1 MARFFG
7 SSGCTA
13 KLVRDLRDLGL
24 SNVNTYS
31 EIATLFD
38 GIDSVIAERRAH
50 EEQVQRAAADAA
62 RAEASILEQ
71 SLVSRVRDQ
80 ETELACERDSL
91 PNEIKSL
98 ASEISRQR
106 LKGIVHVP
114 RWFKLRYRHRKL
126 THHLEREARRPFR
139 HDFSRIERLR
149 RAAAEIERDLSATV
163 ESQVAPYLHVKAY
176 FESNRGW
183 VLGAKGEE
191 MVLNALRALPD
202 EFCVIS
208 DVFVDLGRSARWR
221 ARPGVRMRSAQ
232 IDHVVVGPSCV
243 FLVETKNWS
252 QDTAEQAAFSPEEQ
266 ISRAAYIFYLLA
278 QTQFRRRKMA
288 RRDVVVHLGD
298 RSGRWQ
304 AFDPPHQYVTQVPV
318 GALAAFI
325 RSQRRQPTPDAVTAG
340 ETEAWLLNRAL
351 LPFRAPPINRAGG
364 YPFFAHFFRFSAR
377 RLIQR
382 LWK

>member
-24 SNVNTYS
+24 SDVNTYS

-38 GIDSVIAERRAH
+38 DIDSVIAKRRAH
-50 EEQVQRAAADAA
+50 EEQLQRAEADAA
-62 RAEASILEQ
+62 RAEVSILER
-71 SLVSRVRDQ
+71 SLVPRVRDI
-80 ETELACERDSL
+80 ETKLACERDAL
-91 PNEIKSL
+91 PNEIENL

-106 LKGIVHVP
+106 LQGVLHIP

-149 RAAAEIERDLSATV
+149 RAAAEIERDLSAVV
-163 ESQVAPYLHVKAY
+163 ESRVAPYLHAKTY

-183 VLGAKGEE
+183 FLGAKGEE
-191 MVLNALRALPD
+191 TVLNALRALPD

-221 ARPGVRMRSAQ
+221 ARPGVRVQSAQ
-232 IDHVVVGPSCV
+232 IDHVVVGPCCA

-252 QDTAEQAAFSPEEQ
+252 QDTADSAAFSPEEQ
-266 ISRAAYIFYLLA
+266 VSRAAYIFYLLA
-278 QTQFRRRKMA
+278 QAQFGRRKMA

-298 RSGRWQ
+298 RSGRWR
-304 AFDPPHQYVTQVPV
+304 ALDPPHQYVTQVPV

-325 RSQRRQPTPDAVTAG
+325 RSQRRQPAPDAVTAG

-351 LPFRAPPINRAGG
+351 QPLRAPSINRAGG

-377 RLIQR
+377 RSIQR